1 MFTIMKIALIG
12 TCILGMPG
20 APRGLA
26 QRGYI
31 PPQKVVYT
39 EQKTGDY
46 IGEDKA
52 KEIAFKDAGVK
63 EKDASYVMVH
73 LDREDGIMV
82 YDVEFMVGN
91 EEYDYD
97 IDATTGDIVSKDFD
111 IEGNNAATN
120 SEGAVTKEEAIKTAL
135 KDAGV
140 KQKETTYLYVHL
152 DHDDGAEIYE
162 VEFMVGNKEYDYD
175 IDANT
180 GKILSKDF
188 DIEDIGGAVT
198 TEGAVTKDQAKEIAV
213 KDAGFSVKDVTFKKV
228 KQEFDDGI
236 EKIKVEF
243 INGDIEYEYEID
255 AKTGKILEFSTDS
268 VYDD

>member
-1 MFTIMKIALIG
+1 MFTLMKIALIG
-12 TCILGMPG
+12 TCILGMTGVNCTSPKS
-20 APRGLA
+20 AYVPSKTV
-26 QRGYI
+26 QF
-31 PPQKVVYT
+31 T
-39 EQKTGDY
+39 EQKTSDY

-63 EKDASYVMVH
+63 EKDASYVLVH
-73 LDREDGIMV
+73 LDRDDGVMI

-97 IDATTGDIVSKDFD
+97 IDAVSGKILSKDFD
-111 IEGNNAATN
+111 IEGNNAATT
-120 SEGAVTKEEAIKTAL
+120 EGSVTKEEAIKTAL

-152 DHDDGAEIYE
+152 DHEDGAEVYE

-188 DIEDIGGAVT
+188 DIEDIGGTAT
-198 TEGAVTKDQAKEIAV
+198 SEGTITKDEAKEIAV
-213 KDAGFSVKDVTFKKV
+213 KDAGFTVKDVTFKKV

-255 AKTGKILEFSTDS
+255 AKTGAILEVSTDS